1 MVRARLIN
9 YRASKLYSLYP
20 FVALIGSDYRK
31 FLCSGLITHDM
42 GDKVRAH
49 ARVIL
54 ERGSMLLGFKG
65 RRCGAEGRCL
75 RVSKTTRWGEKKRD
89 VLRKESVGSARPSMQ
104 TEAAA
109 ALAFGVG
116 WSSKVRCPCKRLRS
130 G

>member
-1 MVRARLIN
+1 
-9 YRASKLYSLYP
+9 
-20 FVALIGSDYRK
+20 
-31 FLCSGLITHDM
+31 M
-42 GDKVRAH
+42 GDEVRTH
-49 ARVIL
+49 AWVIL

-65 RRCGAEGRCL
+65 GEVWGQGKVL
-75 RVSKTTRWGEKKRD
+75 TGIKDDEVGERVGEKRKGTSW
-89 VLRKESVGSARPSMQ
+89 RKESVGSARPSMQ